1 MASEIGT
8 TQKAFRVASS
18 ARTQGE
24 ENPMRKVFAVAAA
37 ALILACFGGWVASTT
52 QARIASEVKST
63 SILELT
69 QRAGDL
75 PTAHYEDYSVVF
87 TETDGGGW

>member
-1 MASEIGT
+1 
-8 TQKAFRVASS
+8 
-18 ARTQGE
+18 
-24 ENPMRKVFAVAAA
+24 MRNTKVFAIAA

-52 QARIASEVKST
+52 QARVAPEVKST

-75 PTAHYEDYSVVF
+75 PTAHYEDYSLVF